1 MLVSYMRE
9 DGPEAF
15 QDGNF
20 IELPMLQR
28 GLLWGIGR
36 LIPRYRQ
43 TLAAMGIAVISGRIS
58 NRRMG
63 TSGGWP
69 SAVSC
74 CSATGWR
81 GRNVTF
87 SSRIGIASRS
97 TPGMASSPAPSPTS
111 FDRGGRERNS
121 LAVTMEPA
129 GPITAGPA
137 SEE

>member
-1 MLVSYMRE
+1 MGIAGDLRPYLQSP
-9 DGPEAF
+9 DGDVRGLAV
-15 QDGNF
+15 
-20 IELPMLQR
+20 R
-28 GLLWGIGR
+28 GLLLLGD
-36 LIPRYRQ
+36 
-43 TLAAMGIAVISGRIS
+43 
-58 NRRMG
+58 RME
-63 TSGGWP
+63 
-69 SAVSC
+69 
-74 CSATGWR
+74 